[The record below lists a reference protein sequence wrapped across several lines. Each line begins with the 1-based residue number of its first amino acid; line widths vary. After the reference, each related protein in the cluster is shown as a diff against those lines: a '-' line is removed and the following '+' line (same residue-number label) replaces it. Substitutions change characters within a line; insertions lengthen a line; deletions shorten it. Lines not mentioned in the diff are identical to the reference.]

1 MSTFSIKSEYLIGI
15 EEITKGTG
23 THKHTETESR
33 YFDWHG
39 RLPQSKESKSVFGW
53 VNIALHISG
62 GMKDNVGS
70 IYVIIDSMTEFTN
83 FNNPNAQVSIW
94 FLAS

>member
-1 MSTFSIKSEYLIGI
+1 MYFTVIYYTCRFTSLCKMFPNLGSQHSEVNYSARSRSIKYKYLPGI

-39 RLPQSKESKSVFGW
+39 RLPQSKESKC
-53 VNIALHISG
+53 L
-62 GMKDNVGS
+62 
-70 IYVIIDSMTEFTN
+70 
-83 FNNPNAQVSIW
+83 
-94 FLAS
+94 